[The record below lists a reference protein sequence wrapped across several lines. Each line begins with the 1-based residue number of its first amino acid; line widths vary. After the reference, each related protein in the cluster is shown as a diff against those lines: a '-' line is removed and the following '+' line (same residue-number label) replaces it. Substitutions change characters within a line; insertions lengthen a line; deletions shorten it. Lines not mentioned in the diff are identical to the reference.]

1 MADALP
7 PPTPVIP
14 SRIETSRLV
23 LRPYAAE
30 DGPAL
35 FEAVQETQD
44 ELRRWIPWHDK
55 HPTVE
60 ASTETCVRLAGFFR
74 DRTDFTMGIFDRES
88 GRFLGGTGLH
98 RVRWELPSFEIGYWL
113 RQTAIGHGYVTES
126 TATLVR
132 LCFEQLGAARVE
144 LMCDPRNV
152 RSTAVAERI
161 GFLDEGTLRNAL
173 LGVSG
178 KPRDRKVYALVP
190 TDWERMG
197 PRITRLATREV

>member
-1 MADALP
+1 MADTAP

-14 SRIETSRLV
+14 SRIETPRLV
-23 LRPYAAE
+23 LRPYVAE

-44 ELRRWIPWHDK
+44 ELRLWIPWHDQ

-60 ASTETCVRLAGFFR
+60 VSTETCVRLGEHFR
-74 DRTDFTMGIFDRES
+74 ARTDFTLGIFDRAS

-98 RVRWELPSFEIGYWL
+98 RIRWELPSFEIGYWL
-113 RQTAIGHGYVTES
+113 RQSAVGHGYVTES

-132 LCFEQLGAARVE
+132 LCFEELGAARVE
-144 LMCDPRNV
+144 LVCDPRNE

-178 KPRDRKVYALVP
+178 TPRDRRVYGLVP